1 MGKPYEG
8 VGFFEKQWQNP
19 PAPFN
24 PDFDPK
30 AKARYSAVT
39 KSMED
44 DDFYAAHSREECRDE
59 WRRRYDEFKAR
70 DDAKSNA
77 KDGACPDRR

>member
-1 MGKPYEG
+1 MAEPYQG
-8 VGFFEKQWQNP
+8 AGYFENHWRNP

-30 AKARYSAVT
+30 AKARFEAVT

-44 DDFYAAHSREECRDE
+44 DDFYATHTREECKDE
-59 WRRRYDEFKAR
+59 WARRY
-70 DDAKSNA
+70 NA
-77 KDGACPDRR
+77 LKTK